1 MCSNHLKCIVVVG
14 ALCAVTSVWAEQ
26 SGNTP
31 ALAKAIPGAS
41 VTLQQGLA
49 ANADQ
54 GRPISAKYEIDEGT
68 FQLSVYTE
76 KAGKFSEIVINHTTG
91 KVAKS
96 EAITSGDDLKEAKAQ
111 SKAMANVKGTLQA
124 AVDQAEHASP
134 GFRAVSVEPKLKA
147 GHIIAEITLLKGS
160 QFKPISEALE

>member
-1 MCSNHLKCIVVVG
+1 MSIKHLKGMVLVG
-14 ALCAVTSVWAEQ
+14 AMCAITTAWADEG
-26 SGNTP
+26 GNTP
-31 ALAKAIPGAS
+31 ALAKAISGAG

-49 ANADQ
+49 ASADQ
-54 GRPISAKYEIDEGT
+54 GKPISAKYEIDEGT
-68 FQLSVYTE
+68 FQLSVYTD
-76 KAGKFSEIVINHTTG
+76 KAGKFSEVVVDHTTG

-111 SKAMANVKGTLQA
+111 SKAMANVKGSLQA

-147 GHIIAEITLLKGS
+147 GHTVAAVTLVKGS
-160 QFKPISEALE
+160 QFKTVSEPLE

>member
-1 MCSNHLKCIVVVG
+1 MSIKHLKGMVLVG
-14 ALCAVTSVWAEQ
+14 AMCAITTAWADEG
-26 SGNTP
+26 GNTP
-31 ALAKAIPGAS
+31 ALAKAISGAG

-49 ANADQ
+49 ASADQ
-54 GRPISAKYEIDEGT
+54 GKPISAKYEIDEGT
-68 FQLSVYTE
+68 FQLSVYTD
-76 KAGKFSEIVINHTTG
+76 KAGKFSEVVVDHTTG

-111 SKAMANVKGTLQA
+111 SKAMANVKGSLQA

-147 GHIIAEITLLKGS
+147 GHTVAAVTLVKGS
-160 QFKPISEALE
+160 QF